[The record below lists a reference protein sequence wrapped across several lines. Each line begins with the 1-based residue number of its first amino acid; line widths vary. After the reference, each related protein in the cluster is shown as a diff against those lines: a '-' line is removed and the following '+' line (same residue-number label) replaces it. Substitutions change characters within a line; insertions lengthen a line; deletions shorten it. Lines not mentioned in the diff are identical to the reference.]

1 MTLHPLRAENKYNF
15 RNEIRYENQKA
26 KEERAKK
33 DWNRNTI
40 GLYLSSIVFLVVL
53 LATFNGMNF
62 GSNLSML
69 LIVAS
74 MMGVFYF
81 GRELRVLPKGQL
93 IFSGIKAIL
102 CLGMAIAYS
111 IFHQGFW
118 DAVDYTILAVLVGVV
133 LVDLPRVMKAWKD
146 IKG

>member
-1 MTLHPLRAENKYNF
+1 MAENKYNF

-40 GLYLSSIVFLVVL
+40 GLYLSSIVFLGVL

-69 LIVAS
+69 FIVAS

-133 LVDLPRVMKAWKD
+133 LMDLPRVMKAWKD

>member
-1 MTLHPLRAENKYNF
+1 MAENKYNF

-40 GLYLSSIVFLVVL
+40 GLYLSSIVFLGVL
-53 LATFNGMNF
+53 LATFNGMNL

-69 LIVAS
+69 FIVAS

-133 LVDLPRVMKAWKD
+133 LMDLPRVMKAWKD

>member
-1 MTLHPLRAENKYNF
+1 MSNHKYGF

-133 LVDLPRVMKAWKD
+133 LVDLPRVMKACKE

>member
-1 MTLHPLRAENKYNF
+1 MAENKYNF

>member
-1 MTLHPLRAENKYNF
+1 MAENKYNF

-40 GLYLSSIVFLVVL
+40 GLYLSSIVFLGVL
-53 LATFNGMNF
+53 LATFNGMNL

-69 LIVAS
+69 FIVAS

-118 DAVDYTILAVLVGVV
+118 DVVDYTILAVLVGVV
-133 LVDLPRVMKAWKD
+133 LIDLPRVMKAWKD

>member
-1 MTLHPLRAENKYNF
+1 MAENKYNF

-40 GLYLSSIVFLVVL
+40 GLYLSSIVFLGVL

-69 LIVAS
+69 FIVAS

-133 LVDLPRVMKAWKD
+133 LVDLPRVMKACKE

>member
-1 MTLHPLRAENKYNF
+1 MAENKYNF
-15 RNEIRYENQKA
+15 RNEIRYENKKA

-40 GLYLSSIVFLVVL
+40 GLYLSSIVFLGVL
-53 LATFNGMNF
+53 LATFNGMNL

-69 LIVAS
+69 FIVAS

-133 LVDLPRVMKAWKD
+133 LMDLPRVMKAWKD

>member
-1 MTLHPLRAENKYNF
+1 MAENKYNF

-133 LVDLPRVMKAWKD
+133 LVDLPRVMKACKE

>member
-1 MTLHPLRAENKYNF
+1 MAENKYNF

-40 GLYLSSIVFLVVL
+40 GLYLSSIVFLGVL
-53 LATFNGMNF
+53 LATFNGMNL

-69 LIVAS
+69 FIVAS

-133 LVDLPRVMKAWKD
+133 LIDLPRVMKAWKD

>member
-1 MTLHPLRAENKYNF
+1 MAENKYNF

-53 LATFNGMNF
+53 LATFNGMNL

-69 LIVAS
+69 FIVAS

-133 LVDLPRVMKAWKD
+133 LIDLPRVMKAWKD

>member
-1 MTLHPLRAENKYNF
+1 MAENKYNF

-53 LATFNGMNF
+53 LATFNGINF
-62 GSNLSML
+62 GGNLSML

-102 CLGMAIAYS
+102 CLGMAVAYS
-111 IFHQGFW
+111 ILHQGLW
-118 DAVDYTILAVLVGVV
+118 DSVDYTILAVLVGVV
-133 LVDLPRVMKAWKD
+133 LIDLPRVMKAWKD